1 MYIQYPYEI
10 WRNHQIFDIIT
21 NFTQV
26 KSMYE
31 MMMRTT
37 TKMLYTDKDLWNK
50 RINSLQFII
59 EYIPHDMISVSTS
72 PNLSISY
79 NFETRCICKWC
90 DIMIIIPVLGRR
102 TLREAMPRIPLGKLH
117 ASSVQHPMYPSFR
130 WPVRPAESIDK
141 VVKETL
147 RCRAEEYPRV
157 ADLQRTGRS
166 CKACPR
172 ARVSDVETVA
182 LRWRGLEDSKVWMCS
197 ECLTCA
203 ITLSCQD
210 RRRQTLEP
218 PKAPSLSWH

>member
-50 RINSLQFII
+50 RINSRQFII
-59 EYIPHDMISVSTS
+59 EHIPHDMFSVSTS

-102 TLREAMPRIPLGKLH
+102 ALREAMPRIPLGKLH
-117 ASSVQHPMYPSFR
+117 ASSVQYPMYPSFR
-130 WPVRPAESIDK
+130 WPVRP
-141 VVKETL
+141 
-147 RCRAEEYPRV
+147 R
-157 ADLQRTGRS
+157 
-166 CKACPR
+166 
-172 ARVSDVETVA
+172 RVSIKSSKRRCAAEPRNIPESPTC
-182 LRWRGLEDSKVWMCS
+182 RG
-197 ECLTCA
+197 
-203 ITLSCQD
+203 QD
-210 RRRQTLEP
+210 GAAKSVRELG
-218 PKAPSLSWH
+218 